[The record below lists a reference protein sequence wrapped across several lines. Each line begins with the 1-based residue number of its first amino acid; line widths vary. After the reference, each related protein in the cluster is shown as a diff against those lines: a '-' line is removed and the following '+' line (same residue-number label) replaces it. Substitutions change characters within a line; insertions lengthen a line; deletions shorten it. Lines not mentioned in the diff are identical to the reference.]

1 MISFQKKREAGLTY
15 VNPLPNGLHVYVTPR
30 VPFGQRV
37 ARIFER
43 VLTRQN
49 PLNS

>member
-15 VNPLPNGLHVYVTPR
+15 VNPIPSGLHVYVPKR
-30 VPFGQRV
+30 MAFGQRV
-37 ARIFER
+37 ARMFGR
-43 VLTRQN
+43 VFTRPG